1 MEKENRRYNWLIAAG
16 INLVILIAVILCTH
30 MVYETNDD
38 YAIASR
44 IADGYPEVNFVNY
57 YLCRVL
63 IRLQG
68 LMPGINAYVA
78 AQMFC
83 SYVSFTCILKMI
95 MDATDRRWVRI
106 VAVLTI
112 AAFSIDHYCTIQFT
126 KTAALLIVAGLM
138 ILADSITRKRHA
150 GYYIIGIL
158 LLYIGVA
165 FRIDGL
171 IAAIGFTGLYLLK
184 WLLEN
189 RRTVV
194 KEGYFKP
201 ARLVLYVV
209 LIALIGGCYGFEH
222 MSYKANI
229 ASDELKTYKEY
240 SILRSAVVDYP
251 LYEYYEDNAAAY
263 EAAGFSENDLNLID
277 HWYFDYD
284 GAASAENLEKIIEID
299 RSHERPS
306 YTVSQAVK
314 KFLKET
320 KKSVLS
326 LDFTGIHLLILL
338 FLAIWMIVSLKPK
351 HWLYVI
357 ATGGLTAC
365 MYLALYYMQRPEYR
379 ALYIADIGA
388 AMWLLYTMAQSAGDQ
403 KDHSQA
409 HGKPLAIIA
418 AVTALAVVLLAVPLY
433 RDCSSMYNKVSKKVM
448 PAELA
453 EYLAENDDCF
463 FVFGTQEKKSSASY
477 ITPWRPADTYTDRN
491 CMGTGSWGTMSPYVL
506 SKLAS
511 YDMTNP
517 IKDLIDND
525 HAYYVGNKRIG
536 KLTEYYNKWYGGDN
550 SAIRMDKVANIGGF
564 DIWRVVSE

>member
-1 MEKENRRYNWLIAAG
+1 MEKENRRYNWLISAG

-150 GYYIIGIL
+150 GYYIIGIM

-194 KEGYFKP
+194 KDGYFKP

-251 LYEYYEDNAAAY
+251 LYEYYEEY
-263 EAAGFSENDLNLID
+263 RYISHYFVCEAAGVGRMRLTDAEARRGVTPQWLPLQQAIDIFSR
-277 HWYFDYD
+277 HQ
-284 GAASAENLEKIIEID
+284 
-299 RSHERPS
+299 S
-306 YTVSQAVK
+306 YSRQICIQWD
-314 KFLKET
+314 
-320 KKSVLS
+320 SS
-326 LDFTGIHLLILL
+326 
-338 FLAIWMIVSLKPK
+338 
-351 HWLYVI
+351 
-357 ATGGLTAC
+357 
-365 MYLALYYMQRPEYR
+365 YR
-379 ALYIADIGA
+379 
-388 AMWLLYTMAQSAGDQ
+388 T
-403 KDHSQA
+403 
-409 HGKPLAIIA
+409 A
-418 AVTALAVVLLAVPLY
+418 AVPCL
-433 RDCSSMYNKVSKKVM
+433 
-448 PAELA
+448 
-453 EYLAENDDCF
+453 
-463 FVFGTQEKKSSASY
+463 
-477 ITPWRPADTYTDRN
+477 
-491 CMGTGSWGTMSPYVL
+491 
-506 SKLAS
+506 
-511 YDMTNP
+511 
-517 IKDLIDND
+517 
-525 HAYYVGNKRIG
+525 KR
-536 KLTEYYNKWYGGDN
+536 
-550 SAIRMDKVANIGGF
+550 
-564 DIWRVVSE
+564 